1 MFHLAGIFRT
11 LSLGGGM
18 SNGPEGTA
26 PRSQREESDDI
37 QVLQGR
43 AGSLSIRRLFLTEG
57 RSDISR

>member
-1 MFHLAGIFRT
+1 
-11 LSLGGGM
+11 M

-57 RSDISR
+57 RSDISS